1 MQNKLGIRSKL
12 LLPLILGLVVIVI
25 VLFFFW
31 HPSQLVAGKK
41 DYIAEQQKILK
52 TLTPSLV
59 QNILSNDL
67 AALHTILENS
77 IAIHK
82 EHWRHLQL
90 NDPDN
95 KRLYPVFSGK
105 IKKTDTTLK
114 IKITIEEENEIF
126 GYLILHTDWE
136 IAKNKKIKFSHTL
149 GELSILLFCLIAVV
163 SYVLQTKWIYKPI
176 TTLKDITSKF
186 SQGNYSSKLPEVTKD
201 EIGQLTISIG
211 HMRNT
216 IQSTL
221 DEVTNK
227 EKMTR
232 AILETAPDAIIT
244 MDKEGVIN
252 SFNPGAEKIF
262 QYPKNEVLGK
272 SINMLMPEDISQHHN
287 QYLKKFSIGS
297 SLTLGKDRELTGIR
311 KNGSEFPIEIT
322 INANIIEGKH
332 LFTGI
337 LRDITERK
345 KIELLKSEFVA
356 TVSHEL
362 RTPLTAIKGS
372 LDLITKGMELD
383 LPEEADTMLI
393 LANRNVER
401 LLTLIN
407 DILDV
412 SKFESGEISFLYEKL
427 KLKPFIKDTL
437 AINQEY
443 AKKYNT
449 TFECKKC
456 HKDITINADRDR
468 LVQVMSNLLS
478 NAAKYSPKNVP
489 VEIFTT
495 VIKDTVRVSIKDH
508 GPGIP
513 KDFQDKVFGKFTQ
526 SSSGDTRQVGGTGLG
541 LNISKMIVEKLG
553 GQIGF
558 ETIEGKET
566 TFYFEL
572 PIVEKN

>member
-1 MQNKLGIRSKL
+1 MQNKFGIRSKL
-12 LLPLILGLVVIVI
+12 LLPLIFGLVVIVI

-31 HPSQLVAGKK
+31 HPSQLVSGEKN
-41 DYIAEQQKILK
+41 YITEQQKILK

-82 EHWRHLQL
+82 DHWLYLQL

-95 KRLYPVFSGK
+95 KRLYPVFPEE
-105 IKKTDTTLK
+105 IKRTDTTLK

-126 GYLILHTDWE
+126 GYLVLHTDWK
-136 IAKNKKIKFSHTL
+136 IAKNKTIKFSHTL
-149 GELSILLFCLIAVV
+149 GLLSILLFCLIGIV

-176 TTLKDITSKF
+176 TALKDTTSKF
-186 SQGNYSSKLPEVTKD
+186 SQGHYNSKLPDITAD
-201 EIGQLTISIG
+201 EIGQLTLSIDY
-211 HMRNT
+211 MRNK
-216 IQSTL
+216 IQSSLEELT
-221 DEVTNK
+221 DK

-244 MDKEGVIN
+244 MNKDGVIN

-262 QYPKNEVLGK
+262 QYSKNEVLGK
-272 SINMLMPEDISQHHN
+272 SINMLMPKDISLHHN
-287 QYLKKFSIGS
+287 QYLKNFDIAS
-297 SLTLGKDRELTGIR
+297 SRTLGKERELMGTR
-311 KNGSEFPIEIT
+311 KNGSEFPVEIT
-322 INANIIEGKH
+322 INASIIDGKQ

-372 LDLITKGMELD
+372 LDLITKGMDLD

-412 SKFESGEISFLYEKL
+412 SKLESGEINFLYEKL
-427 KLKPFIKDTL
+427 KLEPFIKDTL

-449 TFECKKC
+449 TFECKGC
-456 HKDITINADRDR
+456 HKGITINADRDR

-478 NAAKYSPKNVP
+478 NAAKYSPENIP

-495 VIKDTVRVSIKDH
+495 INNDTVRVSIKDH

-513 KDFQDKVFGKFTQ
+513 KDFQEKLFGKFTQ

-541 LNISKMIVEKLG
+541 LNISKMIIEKLG

-572 PIVEKN
+572 PVVKTS